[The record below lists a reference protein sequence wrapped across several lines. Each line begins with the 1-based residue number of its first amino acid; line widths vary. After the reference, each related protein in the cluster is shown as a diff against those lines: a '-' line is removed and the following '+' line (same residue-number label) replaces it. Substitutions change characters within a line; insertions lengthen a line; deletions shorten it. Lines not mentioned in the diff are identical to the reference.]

1 MGVIKDGKK
10 HIASLRDGRDVILR
24 GEKVTDV
31 TQHPAYRQS
40 VASFAALY
48 DFQAAPENIERMTV
62 DIGGGKRVSRAWDI
76 PRSYD
81 DMVKRR
87 QALESWAELHYGFMG
102 RSPDHVASSLM
113 GMFIGAPEFDKHDPA
128 RGSALRGYWEHAR
141 QNDLFLTYVIIH
153 PQADRSKAASEQG
166 GQDYAVRIVDE
177 DSSGLT
183 VRGAKM
189 LGTSC
194 IMANEIFCAS
204 LQPLRSDEPD
214 LAVAFSAPLNARGLK
229 ILSRKSYEEAAPS
242 VFDNP
247 LSSRF
252 DENDAVIFFDDV
264 KISWDRVFCAR
275 DVALSNKMY
284 HATPAH
290 IFQNY
295 QAQIRLA
302 VKLRFLVGLARRI
315 AEANGAADFPQVR
328 EVLGQLAAEAS
339 MVDALVA
346 AMEARGE
353 LVNGFFTP
361 HRNTVYTA
369 QVLTQQLYP
378 KIINT
383 LRDLSGGGVIMLPSG
398 VEDLLNREVA
408 HYALAA
414 QRSPILSP
422 EDRVRF
428 FKLAWDAIGSEFASR
443 HTQYEMFYAGASF
456 VTKGHAYR
464 TFDWE
469 RAGALVDSL
478 WNSYP
483 RGVDGFAQEPARKVG
498 A

>member
-1 MGVIKDGKK
+1 MIKDGRQ
-10 HIASLRDGRDVILR
+10 HIASLQDGREVILR
-24 GEKVTDV
+24 GERVGDV
-31 TQHPAYRQS
+31 TQHPAYRRS
-40 VASFAALY
+40 VASFASLY
-48 DFQAAPENIERMTV
+48 DFQAAPENAERMTF
-62 DIGGGKRVSRAWDI
+62 DLGDGRRVGRAWDI
-76 PRSYD
+76 PRTYD
-81 DMVKRR
+81 EMVSRR
-87 QALESWAELHYGFMG
+87 MALESWAELHYGFMG

-113 GMFIGAPEFDKHDPA
+113 GLFIGADEFDKHDPE
-128 RGSALRGYWEHAR
+128 RGKALRGYWDYAR
-141 QNDLFLTYVIIH
+141 RNDLFLTYVIIH

-166 GQDYAVRIVDE
+166 GQDFAVRIVDE

-204 LQPLRSDEPD
+204 LQPLRPDESD
-214 LAVAFSAPLNARGLK
+214 LAVSFATPLNARGLK
-229 ILSRKSYEEAAPS
+229 ILSRKSYEQAAPS

-264 KISWDRVFCAR
+264 KVPWDRVFCSR
-275 DVALSNKMY
+275 DVALSNKMF

-290 IFQNY
+290 IHQNY

-328 EVLGQLAAEAS
+328 ETLGQLAAEAS
-339 MVDALVA
+339 MVEALVA
-346 AMEARGE
+346 AMEARGQV
-353 LVNGFFTP
+353 VNGYFTP

-398 VEDLLNREVA
+398 VEDLLNREFA
-408 HYALAA
+408 GYALAA
-414 QRSPILSP
+414 QRSPAFSP

-456 VTKGHAYR
+456 VTKGHAFR

-469 RAGALVDSL
+469 RAGALVDHL

-483 RGVDGFAQEPARKVG
+483 RAATDDTTQPGRSEA
-498 A
+498 